1 MTRDSI
7 LWTLGMIGAVVIGL
21 AANFDAFP
29 WISVT
34 AQHWISLAA
43 FVAGIISAKLATS
56 PLPSKRELAIKRA
69 LDARE
74 QPLTDPPI
82 RAGRIDPN
90 KIGKAMI
97 VGFVVMGAPSCAT
110 SQLHQATVAST
121 GLYTAIAGIDDTEK
135 ALYTPNQPCVQ
146 PAPCISKDQH
156 DALNPKILDLLK
168 AGRDANDVVIVA
180 GRVPPS
186 VQKVIDALARFGQQV
201 TTMFPDG
208 PAKSKIQTAI
218 IGAQTAASL
227 LLAFGRTTQIGE
239 NHGGQEVVGSEHR
252 ADLGAGR
259 PDARADRRD
268 VVGEPR
274 GRAAGARDSGRP
286 GATRQAA

>member
-1 MTRDSI
+1 MARDSI
-7 LWTLGMIGAVVIGL
+7 LWTVGMIGSVVIGL

-29 WISVT
+29 WIPVT

-43 FVAGIISAKLATS
+43 FIAGIISAKLATS
-56 PLPSKRELAIKRA
+56 PLPSKQQLAIRRA
-69 LDARE
+69 ARE
-74 QPLTDPPI
+74 QRPIDPPL

-90 KIGKAMI
+90 KIGKAVI
-97 VGFVVMGAPSCAT
+97 VGLVVIGAPSCAS

-146 PAPCISKDQH
+146 PAPCITKDQH

-180 GRVPPS
+180 GQVPPS
-186 VQKVIDALARFGQQV
+186 VQKVVDALAKFGQQV

-239 NHGGQEVVGSEHR
+239 NHAGETVARPER
-252 ADLGAGR
+252 DFDLGAGR
-259 PDARADRRD
+259 RTTGANRDDR
-268 VVGEPR
+268 VPQPR
-274 GRAAGARDSGRP
+274 GRLAGARHSGRP
-286 GATRQAA
+286 GTARTAA